1 MWEFS
6 HMNMPL
12 KGEKKGRNDMDICE
26 CTKLRLRALYPQKTC
41 KRKGF
46 GHTVYLFQEN
56 LCHVLS

>member
-1 MWEFS
+1 
-6 HMNMPL
+6 MNMPL